1 MSCSTSQLS
10 LGGIKIK
17 ISMLFYFLLFYLSNS
32 TLLSCNF
39 IFFKRRNFPTFGIN
53 KSDFNSSCVIITVS
67 HYVIIHSYLILT
79 WCREPLA
86 SWRTQTT
93 PNQTFRCLMRTLIP
107 LTAVCL
113 SRMLLL
119 TQDAALVVNCAKTI
133 FHLGESRW
141 CCVAVFWD
149 SCPSLFTSSSRRGE
163 ASRLQRE
170 AWSLHAHTDSPS
182 MHSVSLVSARAADR
196 TADAQIAL
204 ITADYSR

>member
-1 MSCSTSQLS
+1 MSCSTF

-17 ISMLFYFLLFYLSNS
+17 ISMLFYFSLPLCNNSFISDPDMMSWAFGLLKN
-32 TLLSCNF
+32 
-39 IFFKRRNFPTFGIN
+39 
-53 KSDFNSSCVIITVS
+53 
-67 HYVIIHSYLILT
+67 
-79 WCREPLA
+79 
-86 SWRTQTT
+86 TT

-107 LTAVCL
+107 LTAVRL

-170 AWSLHAHTDSPS
+170 AWSWDAHNDSPS